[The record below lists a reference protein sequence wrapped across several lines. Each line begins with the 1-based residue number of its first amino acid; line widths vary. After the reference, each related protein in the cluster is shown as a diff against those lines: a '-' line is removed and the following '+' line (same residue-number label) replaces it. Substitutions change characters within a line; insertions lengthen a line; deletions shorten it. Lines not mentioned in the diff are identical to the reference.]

1 MVRTS
6 VSLGMTLKMASGGG
20 FNMFKPE
27 ISISDIEVGEGDEY
41 NAEAVE
47 KQVTNALQAM
57 NYAYAELEDN
67 MFHIVETSS
76 VSNKGDILTE
86 LKAQVADLQKRFS
99 TTLHDAVVK
108 DTLEESVATDTTS
121 NEEVVPAAT
130 SDVVT
135 TATKDD
141 EDDDDW

>member
-99 TTLHDAVVK
+99 TTLQDAVVK